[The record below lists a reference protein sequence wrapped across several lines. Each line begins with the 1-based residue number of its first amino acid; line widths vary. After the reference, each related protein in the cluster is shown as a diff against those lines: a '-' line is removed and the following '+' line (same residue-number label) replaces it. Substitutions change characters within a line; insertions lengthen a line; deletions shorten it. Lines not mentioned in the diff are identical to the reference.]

1 MLITL
6 NKGGNGKMN
15 TFIISLPILSLFI
28 YGFFNI
34 GTENNKRAKKGMLI
48 INNGSLLAKGW
59 ILAITILTLI
69 ISITGI

>member
-1 MLITL
+1 MQVTL
-6 NKGGNGKMN
+6 NKGGNVTMN

-34 GTENNKRAKKGMLI
+34 GTENNKQTKKGMVI
-48 INNGSLLAKGW
+48 VNNGSLLAKGW
-59 ILAITILTLI
+59 ILAITILMLI

>member
-1 MLITL
+1 MLLTF

-34 GTENNKRAKKGMLI
+34 GAENNKQSKKGTLI
-48 INNGSLLAKGW
+48 ADNGSWLAKAW
-59 ILAITILTLI
+59 ILAIGILTII

>member
-1 MLITL
+1 
-6 NKGGNGKMN
+6 MN

-34 GTENNKRAKKGMLI
+34 GSENNKRTKKGLLI
-48 INNGSLLAKGW
+48 ISNGSLLAKGW
-59 ILAITILTLI
+59 ILVITILTLI